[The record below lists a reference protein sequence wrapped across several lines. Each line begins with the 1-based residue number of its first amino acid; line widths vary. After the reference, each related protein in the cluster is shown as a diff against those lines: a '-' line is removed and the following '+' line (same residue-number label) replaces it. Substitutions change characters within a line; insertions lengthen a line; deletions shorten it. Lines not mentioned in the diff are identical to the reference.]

1 MTCALDRLTPR
12 QRAIVAEAYRRQL
25 APLRIDIDAMAL
37 RLVGVD
43 DATARVIVAELARSL
58 TSRLGQ
64 VYRHPPRAACEM
76 FPPFSASLCG
86 MKSRS
91 KRARAAES
99 ESTSAGI
106 AAARRSLRKNS
117 SGR

>member
-76 FPPFSASLCG
+76 FAEQKL
-86 MKSRS
+86 RQVLD
-91 KRARAAES
+91 RAASWER
-99 ESTSAGI
+99 AGH
-106 AAARRSLRKNS
+106 A
-117 SGR
+117 